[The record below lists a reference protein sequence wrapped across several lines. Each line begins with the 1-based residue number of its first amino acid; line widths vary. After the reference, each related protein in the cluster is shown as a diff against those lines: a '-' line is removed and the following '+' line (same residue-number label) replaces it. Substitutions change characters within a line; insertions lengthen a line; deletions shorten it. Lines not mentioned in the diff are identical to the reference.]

1 MSAIGRNP
9 RSQRARPILV
19 QGGLPGEV
27 IEQLSEDLQP
37 TGARVVNT
45 IFDAVCDAGQALV
58 GAPVSAVLM
67 GPPPGSIA
75 ERQVVEA
82 FRRTDPSV
90 RLVRLVTASD
100 SNDVESVMS
109 AGFDDAVKVPASA
122 NRLAQALGGPMTPN
136 PTPAHEPREEHETE
150 STAPAHGTHQS
161 TPGPLPS
168 IVEVVLENAMTRIS
182 KEHPTGT
189 PPIEGKLMATYDDAD
204 LVRAV
209 LEGGNIEGIA
219 IEMIRRQTGLSS
231 VQFRLID
238 PADTNANQAD
248 AQGAQLEIPVAE
260 GILGF
265 LTSADQAD
273 EQLLE
278 PWSRWLSSWLLLQN
292 EHARLQRMALTD
304 HLTGAGNRHAL
315 FRVLDLVIERA
326 RQERRAVTVMC
337 FDIDNFKTYNDRF
350 GHDAGDQVLRETVQ
364 LLNSVIR
371 RGDHV
376 FRMGGDEFVV
386 VFADPS
392 GPRSARSSPPE
403 SIEQIAERFQQQV
416 GKLQLPQ
423 IGLDAPGTLSISAGM
438 VTYPWDGATS
448 EELLRRADQ
457 LALESK
463 RSGKNVITFGPAAR
477 NLHGR

>member
-1 MSAIGRNP
+1 MNAFGRTP

-19 QGGLPGEV
+19 QGGLPVE
-27 IEQLSEDLQP
+27 EFQLIAEELQP

-45 IFDAVCDAGQALV
+45 LFDAVCDAGQALV
-58 GAPVSAVLM
+58 GEPVSAVLM
-67 GPPPGSIA
+67 GPPQGSIE

-90 RLVRLVTASD
+90 RLVRLVTSSD
-100 SNDVESVMS
+100 SYDVESAMI
-109 AGFDDAVKVPASA
+109 AGFDDAVTIPASA
-122 NRLAQALGGPMTPN
+122 NRLAQAVGGILMSSQ
-136 PTPAHEPREEHETE
+136 PTPTYEPPEEHEPTRSEPSQDTHE
-150 STAPAHGTHQS
+150 SS
-161 TPGPLPS
+161 PGPLPS
-168 IVEVVLENAMTRIS
+168 IVEVVLEDAMTRIS
-182 KEHPTGT
+182 KEHQAGSSPMKGS
-189 PPIEGKLMATYDDAD
+189 IAGFDDAN
-204 LVRAV
+204 LVRVV
-209 LEGGNIEGIA
+209 LEGGSIERIA
-219 IEMIRRQTGLSS
+219 IEIIRRQTGLSS

-238 PADTNANQAD
+238 PEDTNVQPTEQ
-248 AQGAQLEIPVAE
+248 QGAQLQVSVEE
-260 GILGF
+260 GVLGF
-265 LTSADQAD
+265 LTSSDQAD
-273 EQLLE
+273 EQLLA
-278 PWSRWLSSWLLLQN
+278 PWSRWLSCWLLLQK

-315 FRVLDLVIERA
+315 FKVLDLVIERA

-337 FDIDNFKTYNDRF
+337 FDIDNFKSYNDRF

-416 GKLQLPQ
+416 GRLQLPQ

-438 VTYPWDGATS
+438 VTYPWDGATT